1 MPLGLLFAAL
11 GFLLVALGWPMATR
25 RVPPNRWYGLRVPAT
40 FADEHVWY
48 EANAVA
54 GRDIVAL
61 GAVVAL
67 VGLILPRL
75 ARLPD
80 AVYTGACAAILGVG
94 SFVLAVRSWR
104 LANRLL
110 RERRADAGA
119 AQRPRR

>member
-1 MPLGLLFAAL
+1 MSMHLLFPALGLL
-11 GFLLVALGWPMATR
+11 LVVLGWPMATR

-40 FADEHVWY
+40 LADEHVWY

-54 GRDIVAL
+54 GRDIVTL

-67 VGLILPRL
+67 VALVLPRL
-75 ARLPD
+75 TRLPD
-80 AVYTGACAAILGVG
+80 VAYTGACAGILGVG

-110 RERRADAGA
+110 RARRGDAMA
-119 AQRPRR
+119 ARRPRK